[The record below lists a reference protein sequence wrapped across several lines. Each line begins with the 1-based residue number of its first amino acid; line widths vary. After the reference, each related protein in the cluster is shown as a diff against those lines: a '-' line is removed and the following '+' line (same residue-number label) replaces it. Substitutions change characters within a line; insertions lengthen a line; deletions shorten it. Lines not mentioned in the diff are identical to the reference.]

1 MIFGKFD
8 IKSDGGC
15 DKWSFF
21 KWKFKFC
28 YKFSQTPKDFVHNL
42 PVGQNID
49 FQSRTYF
56 ISPLLGVLLN
66 FRLIL
71 DQNQMFSRSNPD
83 ELRVLSA
90 RL

>member
-1 MIFGKFD
+1 MIFAKFD

-15 DKWSFF
+15 YKWSFF

-28 YKFSQTPKDFVHNL
+28 YNLSQTPKGFVYNL

-56 ISPLLGVLLN
+56 IPPPQGVVLNLLVN
-66 FRLIL
+66 L
-71 DQNQMFSRSNPD
+71 DQNQLFSGSNPE
-83 ELRVLSA
+83 ELRVLSE